1 MSKIIREETHP
12 KCEACGLQGPATHIR
27 VRTTNGGLLLCVQC
41 LGDINRKNPLVQK
54 LRDLIAR
61 LESEAESLHNES
73 RLVCMFPVQQA
84 DMRGQMKANR
94 TIAYAL
100 KTLLETP

>member
-61 LESEAESLHNES
+61 LECEAGDAMRKCAEVDHIDVARLWLVKHDVYES
-73 RLVCMFPVQQA
+73 
-84 DMRGQMKANR
+84 
-94 TIAYAL
+94 IAAEL